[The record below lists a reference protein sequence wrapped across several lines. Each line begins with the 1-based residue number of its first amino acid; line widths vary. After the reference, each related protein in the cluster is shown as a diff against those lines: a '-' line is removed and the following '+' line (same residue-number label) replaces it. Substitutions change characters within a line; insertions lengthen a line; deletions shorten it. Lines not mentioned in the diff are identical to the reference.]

1 MKKTLVLFVIL
12 LGSVFCYAIENHGDS
27 VSEQV
32 CVTTKG
38 VSGHI
43 NLQEKKV
50 SFYNANSFAVTVS
63 WEVYG
68 YGTDGKSR
76 KVAGGDKQ
84 LGANCSGSVALY
96 GLNSVQN
103 PYLEM
108 TVWKCD

>member
-43 NLQEKKV
+43 NLHEGKV
-50 SFYNANSFAVTVS
+50 WFENANSFAVTVS

-76 KVAGGDKQ
+76 KVAGGDKR
-84 LGANCSGSVALY
+84 LGANNSASVPLY
-96 GLNSVQN
+96 GLDSVQN